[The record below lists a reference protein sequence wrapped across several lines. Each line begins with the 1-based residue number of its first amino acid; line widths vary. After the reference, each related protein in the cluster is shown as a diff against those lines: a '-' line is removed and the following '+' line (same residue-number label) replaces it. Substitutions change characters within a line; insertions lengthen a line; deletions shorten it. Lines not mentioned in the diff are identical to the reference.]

1 MPYGD
6 TTRHVN
12 GDRGVEM
19 YKAAVHFQR
28 GKNAYRWVR
37 TFVGSVLACVGCLGP
52 TIVGAQPLTDAADE
66 K

>member
-1 MPYGD
+1 MPHGD

-28 GKNAYRWVR
+28 GKECLSMGTDVRGISAGVRWVFGTDYRW
-37 TFVGSVLACVGCLGP
+37 
-52 TIVGAQPLTDAADE
+52 GATAY
-66 K
+66 